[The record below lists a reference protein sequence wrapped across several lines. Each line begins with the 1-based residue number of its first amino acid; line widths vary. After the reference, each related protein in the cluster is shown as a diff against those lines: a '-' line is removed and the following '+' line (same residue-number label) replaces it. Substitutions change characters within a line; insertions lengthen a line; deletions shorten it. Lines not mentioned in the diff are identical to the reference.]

1 MSMRS
6 KMKQIT
12 QKFKFDKKGVIV
24 AAVAALLLLMT
35 IVVFKNQPKN
45 IMYDSYEKLLDGNL
59 ISEATIVQDEIL
71 ITTKGGHKYTI
82 IKDGINMNELVQKVP
97 VNIKKE
103 HPIIEEILAVLFLLA
118 VGYGAI
124 FAYGRYKLRKKSQ
137 DASDE
142 KVGAYEAENIVTSS
156 VVPAISSVRFDD
168 VAGIKDVKFELSE
181 IVDFLKNPVKYR
193 KFGIKMPKGVL
204 MIGPPGV
211 GKTLVAKAVAGEA
224 NVPFFYQSGA
234 SFVQIYVGM
243 GAKRVR
249 ELFMKAKAYAPSIIF
264 IDEID
269 AVGKVRGGSRN
280 DEREATLNQLL
291 TEMDGFEDNS
301 GVIVIAATNR
311 IEMIDEALLRSG
323 RFDRRIYLSMPD
335 FEDRVEILK
344 SYLKD
349 KNCDVIPEDIAKIT
363 VGFSGAALSTLVN
376 EAAINALRNSRE
388 VIEFRDFES
397 VLNKVLLGK
406 KRVLSYNEDEKK
418 IQAIYQGAKALSAY
432 WFGVEFDKISLV
444 EDYFMVIEREM
455 ESKSQMFARIKVC
468 LAGMSALKQNV
479 DDIFSNSNADIAR
492 AKDIA
497 QQMVYECGMGKTF
510 VPNPADV
517 EEILQEAYAEVG
529 NFLQG
534 MKTQLRNISEYIGK
548 YESID
553 KNAIKEIVQNSY
565 D

>member
-1 MSMRS
+1 M
-6 KMKQIT
+6 
-12 QKFKFDKKGVIV
+12 QKFKFNKKNIIAISVLLLVCLMSIV
-24 AAVAALLLLMT
+24 A
-35 IVVFKNQPKN
+35 FKNQPKN

-59 ISEATIVQDEIL
+59 ISEATIVQNEIL

-82 IKDGINMNELVQKVP
+82 VKDGIDMSKLVQKVP
-97 VNIKKE
+97 VNVKKE
-103 HPIIEEILAVLFLLA
+103 HPIIEEILAVIFLIA
-118 VGYGAI
+118 IGYGVL
-124 FAYGRYKLRKKSQ
+124 FVYGRYKLKKKSENT
-137 DASDE
+137 SDE
-142 KVGAYEAENIVTSS
+142 KMGVYEIENIFTSS
-156 VVPAISSVRFDD
+156 VVPAISNVSFSD

-181 IVDFLKNPVKYR
+181 IVDFLKNPAKYR

-234 SFVQIYVGM
+234 AFVQIYVGM

-249 ELFMKAKAYAPSIIF
+249 ELFLKAKAYAPSIIF

-335 FEDRVEILK
+335 FSDRVEILK

-349 KNCDVIPEDIAKIT
+349 KSSSVSPEDIAKIS
-363 VGFSGAALSTLVN
+363 VGFSGAALATLVN
-376 EAAINALRNSRE
+376 EAAINALRNNKGTIDMS
-388 VIEFRDFES
+388 DFEN

-406 KRVLSYNEDEKK
+406 KRVLSYNDEEKK
-418 IQAIYQGAKALSAY
+418 IQALYQSAKALSAY
-432 WFGVEFDKISLV
+432 WFGVEFEKISLV
-444 EDYFMVIEREM
+444 EDHFRATEREI
-455 ESKSQMFARIKVC
+455 ESKTQMLSRIKVC
-468 LAGMSALKQNV
+468 LAGMSALKESR
-479 DDIFSNSNADIAR
+479 DDIFSNAHSDIAK
-492 AKDIA
+492 AKEIA
-497 QQMVYECGMGKTF
+497 QNMVFEYGMGKTL

-517 EEILQEAYAEVG
+517 EAILQEAYSEISE
-529 NFLQG
+529 FLRG
-534 MKTQLRNISEYIGK
+534 MKAQTEKICEYIIAN
-548 YESID
+548 ESID
-553 KNAIKEIVQNSY
+553 KTAIKIIIQSSY
-565 D
+565 E

>member
-1 MSMRS
+1 M
-6 KMKQIT
+6 
-12 QKFKFDKKGVIV
+12 QKFKFNKKNII
-24 AAVAALLLLMT
+24 AILALLLICLT
-35 IVVFKNQPKN
+35 SIVAFKNQPKN
-45 IMYDSYEKLLDGNL
+45 IMYDSYEKLLDDNL
-59 ISEATIVQDEIL
+59 ISEATIVQNEIL

-82 IKDGINMNELVQKVP
+82 VKDGIDMSKLVQKVP
-97 VNIKKE
+97 VNVKKE
-103 HPIIEEILAVLFLLA
+103 HPIIEEILAVIFLIA
-118 VGYGAI
+118 IGYGVL
-124 FAYGRYKLRKKSQ
+124 FVYGRYKLKKKSENT
-137 DASDE
+137 SDE
-142 KVGAYEAENIVTSS
+142 KMGVYEIENIFTSS
-156 VVPAISSVRFDD
+156 VVPAISNVSFSD

-181 IVDFLKNPVKYR
+181 IVDFLKNPAKYR

-234 SFVQIYVGM
+234 AFVQIYVGM

-249 ELFMKAKAYAPSIIF
+249 ELFLKAKAYAPSIIF

-335 FEDRVEILK
+335 FSDRVEILK

-349 KNCDVIPEDIAKIT
+349 KSSSVSPEDIAKIS
-363 VGFSGAALSTLVN
+363 VGFSGAALATLVN
-376 EAAINALRNSRE
+376 EAAINALRNNKGTIDMS
-388 VIEFRDFES
+388 DFEN

-406 KRVLSYNEDEKK
+406 KRVLSYNDEEKK
-418 IQAIYQGAKALSAY
+418 IQALYQSAKALSAY
-432 WFGVEFDKISLV
+432 WFGVEFEKISLV
-444 EDYFMVIEREM
+444 EDHFRATEREI
-455 ESKSQMFARIKVC
+455 ESKTQMLSRIKVC
-468 LAGMSALKQNV
+468 LAGMSALKESR
-479 DDIFSNSNADIAR
+479 DDIFSNAHSDIAK
-492 AKDIA
+492 AKEIA
-497 QQMVYECGMGKTF
+497 QNMVFEYGMGKTL

-517 EEILQEAYAEVG
+517 ESILQEAYSEISE
-529 NFLQG
+529 FLRG
-534 MKTQLRNISEYIGK
+534 MKAQTEKICEYIIAN
-548 YESID
+548 ESID
-553 KNAIKEIVQNSY
+553 KTAIKIIIQSSY
-565 D
+565 E